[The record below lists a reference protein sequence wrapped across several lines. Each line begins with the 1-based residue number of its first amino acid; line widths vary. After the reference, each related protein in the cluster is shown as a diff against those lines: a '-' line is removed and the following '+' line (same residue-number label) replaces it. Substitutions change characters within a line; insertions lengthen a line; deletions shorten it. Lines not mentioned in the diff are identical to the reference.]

1 MSEPTFTDIS
11 QPPSPLAE
19 IHATIS
25 KAKRAYAKRAHWDG
39 QDRELSMYM
48 LTVLE
53 QLAEAVAVQQAT
65 IDLMG
70 ARTRKEEG
78 RAV

>member
-19 IHATIS
+19 IHASIS
-25 KAKRAYAKRAHWDG
+25 KAKRAYWNG
-39 QDRELSMYM
+39 QDRELSLHM
-48 LTVLE
+48 LVALE
-53 QLAEAVAVQQAT
+53 QLAEVVAVQQAT
-65 IDLMG
+65 VDLMG